1 MHGQKNIKF
10 HLLSRRLPGEKP
22 TKSRPKADQKP
33 TNPTGN
39 EFQTL
44 HLLSHYLHVHKI
56 SSYVTERDTPEE
68 NGKFL
73 RTEFMSY
80 SHMHV

>member
-1 MHGQKNIKF
+1 MTF

-22 TKSRPKADQKP
+22 T
-33 TNPTGN
+33 NPTGN

-44 HLLSHYLHVHKI
+44 RLLSHYLHVNKI
-56 SSYVTERDTPEE
+56 NTFVTERETPEE

-73 RTEFMSY
+73 KTEFMSY